1 MLRPLM
7 RAEEPRSLDSLIEQ
21 VAGGSPN
28 AFDEVFPL
36 VYDQLR
42 AIARKVIRDDSSSTL
57 QATALVHEAWMKLS
71 GDDRGFSWQGK
82 AQFASL
88 AARAM
93 RQALVDHVRSRNR
106 DKRQGGRNQLTLSGL
121 LTEDANDLP
130 VELLDL
136 DEALK
141 LLADRH
147 SRPAQALELRF
158 FAGLDRNSIAE
169 VLGVTVRTVNT
180 DLALAQSWLLRELS
194 RGSE

>member
-1 MLRPLM
+1 MK
-7 RAEEPRSLDSLIEQ
+7 AKEPRSLDSLIEQ
-21 VAGGSPN
+21 VASGSPN
-28 AFDEVFPL
+28 AFDQVFPL

-42 AIARKVIRDDSSSTL
+42 AIARNVIRDDSSSTL

-71 GDDRGFSWQGK
+71 GDEKGFSWQGK

-93 RQALVDHVRSRNR
+93 RQALVDHVRSKNR
-106 DKRQGGRNQLTLSGL
+106 DKRQGKRHQVTLTGL
-121 LTEDANDLP
+121 LTEDASDLP

-147 SRPAQALELRF
+147 ARPAQVLEMRF
-158 FAGLDRNSIAE
+158 FAGLDRESIAG

-194 RGSE
+194 RGGA